1 MSRKGYELIVLK
13 QDREHMSIKNG
24 NVQRSLN
31 VHKFET
37 FLEQK
42 YILKCFLFKEK
53 INTWG
58 ERNGPVVT
66 SRACSSRGL

>member
-1 MSRKGYELIVLK
+1 MSRMGYELII
-13 QDREHMSIKNG
+13 DREHMHIKNG

-42 YILKCFLFKEK
+42 YILFYYLKK
-53 INTWG
+53 
-58 ERNGPVVT
+58 R
-66 SRACSSRGL
+66 

>member
-1 MSRKGYELIVLK
+1 MSRMGYELIVLK

-53 INTWG
+53 INT
-58 ERNGPVVT
+58 
-66 SRACSSRGL
+66 